1 MKYIEP
7 SFEILFLEDGD
18 TILKR
23 LELAGRTAYKSE
35 DKITSESAPKF
46 VNMLLHQYRHES
58 VIEHGVLTVKFIC
71 DRGVTHEIV
80 RHRVASYT
88 QESTRYCNYSKNKFG
103 AEITLSPMLDNLTP
117 AQLERRK
124 KLYEEIEHVYLS
136 EISEGVSPQQA
147 RDNLPTCLKTEIV
160 MTANFREWRHFFELR
175 TAPNAHPQIRKLAT
189 ALVKELQTRIP
200 VLFDDIKV

>member
-1 MKYIEP
+1 MKFVDP

-46 VNMLLHQYRHES
+46 VNMILHQYRHES
-58 VIEHGVLTVKFIC
+58 VIEHCVMTVKFIC

-80 RHRVASYT
+80 RHRLSSYT
-88 QESTRYCNYSKNKFG
+88 QESTRYCNYSKDKFG
-103 AEITLSPMLDNLTP
+103 AGITLSPMLDKLN
-117 AQLERRK
+117 ADQLNRRIA
-124 KLYEEIEHVYLS
+124 LYQEMEKVYLA
-136 EISEGVSPQQA
+136 EISEGISPQQA

-160 MTANFREWRHFFELR
+160 MTANFREWRHFFRMR
-175 TAPNAHPQIRKLAT
+175 TAPNAHPQIRKLIIP
-189 ALVKELQTRIP
+189 LVLELQKRVP
-200 VLFDDIKV
+200 VLFDDFKV

>member
-1 MKYIEP
+1 MKLIEP
-7 SFEILFLEDGD
+7 SFEILFIEDGD

-46 VNMLLHQYRHES
+46 VHMLLHEKRHES
-58 VIEHGVLTVKFIC
+58 VIEHGVITVRFIC

-80 RHRVASYT
+80 RHRISSFT
-88 QESTRYCNYSKNKFG
+88 QESTRYCNYGKGKFG
-103 AEITLSPMLDNLTP
+103 SEITLSPMMDNLNTD
-117 AQLERRK
+117 QINRRVA
-124 KLYEEIEHVYLS
+124 LYNEIEKVYLA
-136 EISEGVSPQQA
+136 EIAEGISPQQA

-160 MTANFREWRHFFELR
+160 MTANYREWRHFFKLR

-189 ALVKELQTRIP
+189 SLVTEFKKRVP
-200 VLFDDIKV
+200 VLFDDF